1 MKQFFAE
8 IVLSVRQARRKL
20 ATVGVLVLTAAVAY
34 HVVFGAN
41 GAMIYSKK
49 KDEYRR
55 LQKENLDL
63 EQENKDLAAH
73 AKALKTD
80 PRAIEREARE
90 SLHYVR
96 PGEVVYSAP
105 VPLATPDRRMSAEN
119 QKK

>member
-1 MKQFFAE
+1 MQQFFSELVVSA
-8 IVLSVRQARRKL
+8 RQARRKL
-20 ATVGVLVLTAAVAY
+20 ATVGVLVLTAAIAY

-55 LQKENLDL
+55 LEKENQDL
-63 EQENKDLAAH
+63 EQQNKDLAAH
-73 AKALKTD
+73 TKALKTD

-96 PGEVVYSAP
+96 PGEVVYSSPAP
-105 VPLATPDRRMSAEN
+105 AATPERSMSAEN